1 MMEQPEGYRDPRVK
15 NTVEFIELL
24 NDVGMTIVKID
35 HVYYNITGDFR
46 PADEITNIT
55 TLKGSNVTDK
65 ILNAIA
71 VAQFQNDAL
80 LKTRITQEIMALP
93 SLRREFHHKVEWTKF
108 VAKGA

>member
-1 MMEQPEGYRDPRVK
+1 MEQPEGYRDPRVK
-15 NTVEFIELL
+15 NTTEFIELL
-24 NDVGMTIVKID
+24 NNLGYTIVKID
-35 HVYYNITGDFR
+35 HVYYNIVEFR

-71 VAQFQNDAL
+71 VAQFQNNEQ
-80 LKTRITQEIMALP
+80 LKTRITQEITALP
-93 SLRREFHHKVEWTKF
+93 MLRREFHKDISWTKF